1 MSVVVGSRPR
11 MARLRFASDRE
22 RQFCLLHLAGLAHER
37 WFADLADRIALAC
50 TLLADRG
57 EPLCIEAIA
66 ESAGLDA
73 PTVER
78 HRALVECYRR

>member
-1 MSVVVGSRPR
+1 MTVAVGVRQRPAR
-11 MARLRFASDRE
+11 MRFASNRDGRS
-22 RQFCLLHLAGLAHER
+22 CPLHLAALAHER

-50 TLLADRG
+50 TLLSDRG